1 MTPLEA
7 AQSSSSP
14 SPVPES
20 SVLVVEDDPAMA
32 EIISGALGARGH
44 DVSVAATGEEALALV
59 SAIEPDVVLLDLGLP
74 DIDGIEVC
82 QRLRRWYRNPIVV
95 VSADG
100 DEDRKVAALDDGA
113 DDYVTKPF
121 SMRELL
127 ARLGVALRH
136 RRLVADTVDPTVVD
150 VGDLRVDIGAH
161 AAVAGGQPLR
171 PSGKEFGVLA
181 LLARN
186 CGRVLTQDFLLSRVW
201 HTTDPSRAESLRAHI
216 NQVRRKLGDGPL
228 RPRVLN
234 EPGVGYRLAH
244 PDALTDVD
252 SGH

>member
-1 MTPLEA
+1 VTR
-7 AQSSSSP
+7 
-14 SPVPES
+14 
-20 SVLVVEDDPAMA
+20 VLVVDDELA
-32 EIISGALGARGH
+32 IRRALAANLKARGY
-44 DVSVAATGEEALALV
+44 DVDAAETGEQALDLA
-59 SAIEPDVVLLDLGLP
+59 ARHHPDVVLLDLGLP

-113 DDYVTKPF
+113 DDYLTKPF

-127 ARLGVALRH
+127 ARVGVALRH
-136 RRLVADTVDPTVVD
+136 RRLVAATVDPALVE

-161 AAVAGGQPLR
+161 TAVAGGQPLR
-171 PSGKEFGVLA
+171 LSRKEFALLA

-201 HTTDPSRAESLRAHI
+201 HTTDPARSESLRAHV
-216 NQVRRKLGDGPL
+216 NQVRRKLGDGPQ

-244 PDALTDVD
+244 PDALAV
-252 SGH
+252 G